1 MNTKSPMSE
10 RIRETVGVLDRSPQ
24 LLRVWL
30 HGLPE
35 PLVTDNEGPDTFSAR
50 DVVAHLVQAE
60 EDDWMPR
67 VRMLMQHG
75 EERAFVPFDRF
86 DFRQRYEGAAMSEML
101 DRFDDLRGM
110 NLIALRAMGLRDEDM
125 ERKGVHPD
133 FGVVTL
139 NQLLSTWVVH
149 DLSHLGQIAR
159 VMAKHM
165 AEDVGP
171 WRAYLPIL
179 DR

>member
-1 MNTKSPMSE
+1 MSSE
-10 RIRETVGVLDRSPQ
+10 RIRETVGVLDRTPQ

-30 HGLPE
+30 GGLPE
-35 PLVTDNEGPDTFSAR
+35 PLVQANEGRGTFSAH
-50 DVVAHLVQAE
+50 DVVGHLLAGE

-67 VRMLMQHG
+67 VRILLQHG
-75 EERAFVPFDRF
+75 EERAFDPFDRF
-86 DFRQRYEGAAMSEML
+86 DFRERYADASLTELL
-101 DRFDDLRGM
+101 DRFETSRGLNLAALRSMGLDQDDL
-110 NLIALRAMGLRDEDM
+110 
-125 ERKGVHPD
+125 ERRGVHPD

-139 NQLLSTWVVH
+139 SQLLATWVVH
-149 DLSHLGQIAR
+149 DLSHLAQIAR

-165 AEDVGP
+165 AGDVGP